1 MAKATMDLQADF
13 GNSDEVMYQSNSQMS
28 FSTDFNIGQTP
39 AVVDEH
45 EQITTMTARGCTG
58 IMPRTQ
64 QGQSEQPNMNQV
76 LQARGSAPRRI
87 RSGGFV
93 THSLAS
99 EETTKDES
107 YAPEYEQSRDTVV
120 HGGTGIRVRTRQVR
134 NEQPNMNP
142 VMQAQ
147 GSAPRRIRLGG
158 FVTHSNVS
166 EETTKD
172 ESSAPENP
180 NSETIIPTVLGRRV
194 SYTSKRSS
202 NRSMWFS
209 VLAVSATVLVS
220 VVLLVNIWGYT

>member
-1 MAKATMDLQADF
+1 
-13 GNSDEVMYQSNSQMS
+13 
-28 FSTDFNIGQTP
+28 
-39 AVVDEH
+39 
-45 EQITTMTARGCTG
+45 
-58 IMPRTQ
+58 
-64 QGQSEQPNMNQV
+64 
-76 LQARGSAPRRI
+76 
-87 RSGGFV
+87 
-93 THSLAS
+93 
-99 EETTKDES
+99 
-107 YAPEYEQSRDTVV
+107 
-120 HGGTGIRVRTRQVR
+120 
-134 NEQPNMNP
+134 MNP

-194 SYTSKRSS
+194 RYTSKRSS